1 MNVPEKLDVLI
12 IGAGM
17 SGLAAGIRLSH
28 FGKSVLIV
36 ERHNA
41 PGGLNSFYSIQ
52 GRKYDVGLHALTN
65 FAPASA
71 KQAPLNKLL
80 RQLRLSRDEW
90 DLNEQIRSRI
100 VFQTSQGKKSLAF
113 TNDFSFFESQVAAEF
128 PGDIDGFNRFLRL
141 VEATPMGALNSSS
154 FVSTR
159 AILQSCITDP
169 ILIDM
174 LLAPLLYYGS
184 AHENDIDWDQ
194 AVVMF
199 QSIFK
204 EGFARPF
211 EGVRVIIRSLLNK
224 YRSNGGLRK
233 MKTGVK
239 ALRMAANAVTEVE
252 LDDGT
257 LLYPTTVLS
266 SAGYVETL
274 RLCQAARPLTNPQ
287 TGLQSEQGEQA
298 GHQAGRQS
306 EQGRQAGQDELQG
319 PDAAS
324 CIQAEAFSGQLSFV
338 ETLAV
343 LKADPK
349 TLGLEDTIVF
359 FNTGDTLAYQK
370 PKGLVDVRSG
380 VICVPNNYAY
390 SEDRTLEEGWLRI
403 TALAQYNAWKGLVPD
418 AYQAA
423 KQHYFTA
430 LQEAALG
437 VLGPQLNARV
447 KAATIA
453 TDMFTPLTVE
463 KYTGHIHGAIYG
475 STYKAKDGTTPFK
488 NLFLCGTDQGYLGI
502 IGAMMS
508 GVSLANTIL
517 NP

>member
-1 MNVPEKLDVLI
+1 MTLPEKLDVLI

-28 FGKSVLIV
+28 FGKTVLIV

-90 DLNEQIRSRI
+90 DLNEQVGSRI

-113 TNDFSFFESQVAAEF
+113 NNDFSLFESQVAAEF
-128 PGDIDGFNRFLRL
+128 PKTIDGFRRFLKL
-141 VEATPMGALNSSS
+141 IEDTPMGAFKGSS

-159 AILQSCITDP
+159 AIMQSCIADP
-169 ILIDM
+169 ILVDM
-174 LLAPLLYYGS
+174 LLTPILYYGS

-204 EGFARPF
+204 EGFARPY

-224 YRSNGGLRK
+224 YRANGGLRK

-239 ALRMAANAVTEVE
+239 ALKMAANAVQEVE

-257 LLYPTTVLS
+257 LLYPKTVLS

-274 RLCQAARPLTNPQ
+274 RLCQANNPLAGPQ
-287 TGLQSEQGEQA
+287 DPYASSQA
-298 GHQAGRQS
+298 K
-306 EQGRQAGQDELQG
+306 
-319 PDAAS
+319 
-324 CIQAEAFSGQLSFV
+324 AEACSGQLSFV

-359 FNTGDTLAYQK
+359 FNTEDTIAYQK
-370 PKGLVDVRSG
+370 PQGLVDVRSG
-380 VICVPNNYAY
+380 VICVPNNYVY
-390 SEDRTLEEGWLRI
+390 SEGRTLDEGWLRI
-403 TALAQYNAWKGLVPD
+403 TALAQYNAWKSLSPD
-418 AYQAA
+418 AYQAE

-437 VLGPQLNARV
+437 VLSPNLNTAV
-447 KAATIA
+447 KATTIA

-463 KYTGHIHGAIYG
+463 KYTGHVHGAIYG
-475 STYKAKDGTTPFK
+475 STHKAKDGTTPFA

-508 GVSLANTIL
+508 GVSLANKLLTS
-517 NP
+517 

>member
-1 MNVPEKLDVLI
+1 MTLPENPDVLI

-80 RQLRLSRDEW
+80 RQLRLTRDEW
-90 DLNEQIRSRI
+90 DLNPQVGSRI

-113 TNDFSFFESQVAAEF
+113 TNDFSFFENQVAEGF
-128 PGDIDGFNRFLRL
+128 PRAIDGFRRFLSHL
-141 VEATPMGALNSSS
+141 EASPMGKLDSTG

-159 AILQSCITDP
+159 AILQSHIQDP
-169 ILIDM
+169 ILVDM

-204 EGFARPF
+204 EGFARPY

-239 ALRMAANAVTEVE
+239 ALKMAGNAVKAVD

-257 LLYPTTVLS
+257 VLHPKTILS

-274 RLCQAARPLTNPQ
+274 RLCQA
-287 TGLQSEQGEQA
+287 
-298 GHQAGRQS
+298 
-306 EQGRQAGQDELQG
+306 
-319 PDAAS
+319 DAP
-324 CIQAEAFSGQLSFV
+324 AEALNQNQGSLDAYTSSKAKAERDAGQLSFV

-343 LKADPK
+343 LNQEPKA
-349 TLGLEDTIVF
+349 LGLEDTIVF
-359 FNTGDTLAYQK
+359 FNASDYLAYEK
-370 PKGLVDVRSG
+370 PKDLVDIRSG

-390 SEDRTLEEGWLRI
+390 SEGRRLDEGWLRI
-403 TALAQYNAWKGLVPD
+403 TALAQYQAWKDLSPS
-418 AYQAA
+418 AYQAE
-423 KQHYFTA
+423 KQHYFKS
-430 LQEAALG
+430 LQEAALS
-437 VLGPQLNARV
+437 VLDSKLNTAV

-453 TDMFTPLTVE
+453 QDMFTPLTVE

-475 STYKAKDGTTPFK
+475 STHKAKDGTTPFT

-508 GVSLANTIL
+508 GTSIANKILA
-517 NP
+517 P

>member
-1 MNVPEKLDVLI
+1 MTLPENPDVLI

-28 FGKSVLIV
+28 FGKTVLIV

-71 KQAPLNKLL
+71 KQSPLNKLL

-90 DLNEQIRSRI
+90 DLNEQVGSRI

-113 TNDFSFFESQVAAEF
+113 NNDFSFFESQVAAEF
-128 PGDIDGFNRFLRL
+128 PREMDGFSRFLRL
-141 VEATPMGALNSSS
+141 IEDTPMGAFNGSG
-154 FVSTR
+154 FISTR
-159 AILQSCITDP
+159 AIIQGCIADP
-169 ILIDM
+169 ILVDM

-204 EGFARPF
+204 EGFARPY

-224 YRSNGGLRK
+224 YRANGGLRK

-239 ALRMAANAVTEVE
+239 ALKMAANAVQEVE

-257 LLYPTTVLS
+257 RLYPTTILS

-274 RLCQAARPLTNPQ
+274 RLCQADSQAAPLKLNKDSLDSDT
-287 TGLQSEQGEQA
+287 SSKAKAEQYA
-298 GHQAGRQS
+298 GH
-306 EQGRQAGQDELQG
+306 
-319 PDAAS
+319 
-324 CIQAEAFSGQLSFV
+324 LSFV

-343 LKADPK
+343 LKVDPK
-349 TLGLEDTIVF
+349 TLGLEDTIIF
-359 FNTGDTLAYQK
+359 FNASDHLAYEK
-370 PKGLVDVRSG
+370 PKDLVDIRSG
-380 VICVPNNYAY
+380 VICVPNNYTY
-390 SEDRTLEEGWLRI
+390 SEGRTLDEGWLRI
-403 TALAQYNAWKGLVPD
+403 TALAQYEGWKSLSPD
-418 AYQAA
+418 AYRA
-423 KQHYFTA
+423 KKQDYFTA

-437 VLGPQLNARV
+437 TLSPRLNVAV
-447 KAATIA
+447 KATTIA

-475 STYKAKDGTTPFK
+475 STYKSKDGTTPFH

-508 GVSLANTIL
+508 GVSLANKIL
-517 NP
+517 SP